1 MWCPNTEFL
10 KLLLMYEVLFHSPKR
25 VAQGKLDQM
34 RKETEKGQMR
44 TFSKQGFDEHIY
56 ATSHASKLYIH
67 ES

>member
-1 MWCPNTEFL
+1 
-10 KLLLMYEVLFHSPKR
+10 MYEVLFHSPKR

-34 RKETEKGQMR
+34 RKETEKDQMR